1 MDLPQNFID
10 KMSNLLGNDIDKF
23 MLSLDNPSVKG
34 ITVNYSRIDRDKF
47 EGLAD
52 FTHTPIPHIDNG
64 FYTENL
70 RFAENTLNHLGIIY
84 SQEPSAMYPVEM
96 LDIKRGDYVLDVC
109 SAPGGKSIQILEKL
123 DNTGFLVSNEI
134 VYSRAKIL
142 YENLTRMGFKNF
154 AITSS
159 SPADYEKTLL
169 KFDKILVDAPCGGEG
184 MIRKNNFDIDAFA
197 LSNIETNAKR
207 QLSILSSIKDLLK
220 DGGRL
225 VYSTCTYDPK
235 ENEEVVAKF
244 LAENPNFHIVC
255 PDSKFDDVT
264 TKGIAIEGFHT
275 EHTRRRY
282 PHLHSGE
289 GQFMA
294 ILQKDGNEDIEG
306 EKLEMSNIA
315 PVYRKDLND
324 IAKATKGVVD
334 ISQLNLYK
342 RNDTIFAVPD
352 VYMNFGKLNIVS
364 IGTVLGNLS
373 GGVLKFNHNFY
384 HTYGDKFTNK
394 INLDN
399 TNIHKYLK
407 GEEINIDENIKG
419 IVAVFYEG
427 VPLGGGKATQGKL
440 KNYYPKELRIK

>member
-10 KMSNLLGNDIDKF
+10 KMSNLLGSDIDKF
-23 MLSLDNPSVKG
+23 ICSLENPSIKG
-34 ITVNYSRIDRDKF
+34 ITVNYSRIGKDKF
-47 EGLAD
+47 ESLAD
-52 FTHTPIPHIDNG
+52 FTHTPIPYIENG

-70 RFAENTLNHLGIIY
+70 KFAENTLNHLGIIY

-96 LDIKRGDYVLDVC
+96 LDIEKGDYVLDVC

-134 VYSRAKIL
+134 VYNRAKIL

-154 AITSS
+154 AITSN
-159 SPADYEKTLL
+159 SPADYENTRL

-207 QLSILSSIKDLLK
+207 QLSILNSIKDLLK

-235 ENEEVVAKF
+235 ENEEVIAKF
-244 LAENPNFHIVC
+244 LAENPNFHIIS

-264 TKGIAIEGFHT
+264 TKGIAIDSFHT

-294 ILQKDGNEDIEG
+294 ILEKDGCEDIEG
-306 EKLEMSNIA
+306 EELNMSNIS

-324 IAKATKGVVD
+324 ITKATKGVVD
-334 ISQLNLYK
+334 IRQLNLYK

-384 HTYGDKFTNK
+384 HTYGDKFVNR
-394 INLDN
+394 IDLDD
-399 TNIHKYLK
+399 TNIYNYLK
-407 GEEINIDENIKG
+407 GEEIDIDGSKKG
-419 IVAVFYEG
+419 IVAVFYKDI
-427 VPLGGGKATQGKL
+427 PLGGGKATQGKL
-440 KNYYPKELRIK
+440 KNYYPKELRLK